1 MKKCNFHSGE
11 WCCCIGQEF
20 HKTVD
25 SNFEKIRSNVLWG
38 GGICDS
44 ILDSVDKLNN
54 FILNKRIGTKILG
67 DMGFSE
73 LGNENQD
80 YVKRGFDLL
89 ICIPMLPLVLLIMAL
104 VAICIKLESP
114 GKVFFNDYRIGKSG
128 RTFLCYKFRSMYIDS
143 DRILQEY
150 LEQNDIARKEW
161 NEFQKLRGY
170 DPRVTAVGRFIRKT
184 SLDELPQV
192 INVLLGDMSLV
203 GPRPYLPREK
213 NMIGDYLDII
223 CQVQPGITGIWQVSG
238 RSDVNFAGRLEFD
251 EWYVNNHSIW
261 VDIKCLLK
269 TARIVLFSKGAY

>member
-1 MKKCNFHSGE
+1 M
-11 WCCCIGQEF
+11 
-20 HKTVD
+20 
-25 SNFEKIRSNVLWG
+25 G

-54 FILNKRIGTKILG
+54 FILNKHIGTEIFG

-80 YVKRGFDLL
+80 YVKRGLDLI
-89 ICIPMLPLVLLIMAL
+89 ICLSMLPLVLLIMAL
-104 VAICIKLESP
+104 VAICIKVESP

-170 DPRVTAVGRFIRKT
+170 DPRVTAVGRFIRKI

-213 NMIGDYLDII
+213 NMIGEYLDII

-238 RSDVNFAGRLEFD
+238 RSDVNFAGRLELD

>member
-1 MKKCNFHSGE
+1 M
-11 WCCCIGQEF
+11 
-20 HKTVD
+20 
-25 SNFEKIRSNVLWG
+25 G

-54 FILNKRIGTKILG
+54 FVLNKHIGAKILG
-67 DMGFSE
+67 DMGFSG

-80 YVKRGFDLL
+80 YVKRGLDLI
-89 ICIPMLPLVLLIMAL
+89 ICLSMLPLVLLIMAL
-104 VAICIKLESP
+104 VAICIKVESP

-143 DRILQEY
+143 DRILHEY

-161 NEFQKLRGY
+161 EEFQKLRGY

-184 SLDELPQV
+184 SLGELPQV

-238 RSDVNFAGRLEFD
+238 RSDVNFAGRLELD

>member
-1 MKKCNFHSGE
+1 MYKVFC
-11 WCCCIGQEF
+11 
-20 HKTVD
+20 
-25 SNFEKIRSNVLWG
+25 SNFERNATMPCYMWDK
-38 GGICDS
+38 CDS
-44 ILDSVDKLNN
+44 ILESEYKLNN
-54 FILNKRIGTKILG
+54 LKVNIHIGAKILE

-73 LGNENQD
+73 LGNEKQD
-80 YVKRGFDLL
+80 YVKRGLDLI
-89 ICIPMLPLVLLIMAL
+89 ICLSMLPLVLLIMAL
-104 VAICIKLESP
+104 VAICIKVESP

-150 LEQNDIARKEW
+150 LEQDDEARQEW
-161 NEFQKLRGY
+161 EEFQKLRGF

-203 GPRPYLPREK
+203 GPRPYLPREMDK
-213 NMIGDYLDII
+213 IGDYLDII

-238 RSDVNFAGRLEFD
+238 RSDVNFAGRLELD
-251 EWYVNNHSIW
+251 EWYVKNRSIL

-269 TARIVLFSKGAY
+269 TAQIVLFSKGAY

>member
-1 MKKCNFHSGE
+1 
-11 WCCCIGQEF
+11 
-20 HKTVD
+20 
-25 SNFEKIRSNVLWG
+25 
-38 GGICDS
+38 
-44 ILDSVDKLNN
+44 
-54 FILNKRIGTKILG
+54 
-67 DMGFSE
+67 MGLSE
-73 LGNENQD
+73 LGNEKQD
-80 YVKRGFDLL
+80 YVKRGLDLI
-89 ICIPMLPLVLLIMAL
+89 ICVSMLPLVLLIMAL
-104 VAICIKLESP
+104 VAICIKVESP

-150 LEQNDIARKEW
+150 LEQNDTA
-161 NEFQKLRGY
+161 QKLRGY

-238 RSDVNFAGRLEFD
+238 RSDVNFAGRLELD

-269 TARIVLFSKGAY
+269 TAQIVFFSKGAY

>member
-1 MKKCNFHSGE
+1 M
-11 WCCCIGQEF
+11 
-20 HKTVD
+20 
-25 SNFEKIRSNVLWG
+25 G
-38 GGICDS
+38 GGKCGS

-54 FILNKRIGTKILG
+54 FVLNKHIGAKILR

-73 LGNENQD
+73 LRNEKQD
-80 YVKRGFDLL
+80 YVKRGLDLI
-89 ICIPMLPLVLLIMAL
+89 ICLSMLPLVLLIMAL
-104 VAICIKLESP
+104 VAICIKVESP

-150 LEQNDIARKEW
+150 LEQDDEARQEW
-161 NEFQKLRGY
+161 EEFQKLRGY

-213 NMIGDYLDII
+213 DIIGDYLDII

-238 RSDVNFAGRLEFD
+238 RSDVNFAGRLELD
-251 EWYVNNHSIW
+251 EWYVKNRSILI
-261 VDIKCLLK
+261 DIKCLLK
-269 TARIVLFSKGAY
+269 TAQIVLLGKGAY

>member
-1 MKKCNFHSGE
+1 MYKAFC
-11 WCCCIGQEF
+11 
-20 HKTVD
+20 
-25 SNFEKIRSNVLWG
+25 SNFERNATMPCYMWDK
-38 GGICDS
+38 CDS
-44 ILDSVDKLNN
+44 ILESEYKLNN
-54 FILNKRIGTKILG
+54 LKVNIHIGAKILE

-73 LGNENQD
+73 LGNEKQD
-80 YVKRGFDLL
+80 YVKRGLDLI
-89 ICIPMLPLVLLIMAL
+89 ICLSMLPLVLLIMAL
-104 VAICIKLESP
+104 VAICIKVESP

-150 LEQNDIARKEW
+150 LEQDDEARQEW
-161 NEFQKLRGY
+161 EEFQKLRGF

-203 GPRPYLPREK
+203 GPRPYLPREMDK
-213 NMIGDYLDII
+213 IGDYLDII

-238 RSDVNFAGRLEFD
+238 RSDVNFAGRLELD
-251 EWYVNNHSIW
+251 EWYVKNRSIL

-269 TARIVLFSKGAY
+269 TAQIVLFSKGAY

>member
-1 MKKCNFHSGE
+1 M
-11 WCCCIGQEF
+11 
-20 HKTVD
+20 
-25 SNFEKIRSNVLWG
+25 G

-44 ILDSVDKLNN
+44 ILDSVNKLNN
-54 FILNKRIGTKILG
+54 FILNKHIGAKNLG

-73 LGNENQD
+73 LENENRD
-80 YVKRGFDLL
+80 YVKRGLDLI
-89 ICIPMLPLVLLIMAL
+89 ICLSMLPLVLLIMAL
-104 VAICIKLESP
+104 VAICIKAESP

-128 RTFLCYKFRSMYIDS
+128 KTFLCYKFRSMYIDS
-143 DRILQEY
+143 DKILQEY

-238 RSDVNFAGRLEFD
+238 RSDVNFAGRLELD

-269 TARIVLFSKGAY
+269 TAQIVLFSKGAY

>member
-1 MKKCNFHSGE
+1 M
-11 WCCCIGQEF
+11 
-20 HKTVD
+20 
-25 SNFEKIRSNVLWG
+25 G

-54 FILNKRIGTKILG
+54 FVLNKHIGAKILG

-73 LGNENQD
+73 LENENQD
-80 YVKRGFDLL
+80 YVKRGLDLI
-89 ICIPMLPLVLLIMAL
+89 ICLSMLPLVLLIMAL
-104 VAICIKLESP
+104 VAICIKVESP
-114 GKVFFNDYRIGKSG
+114 GNKVFFNDYRIGKSG

-161 NEFQKLRGY
+161 EEFQKLRGY

-238 RSDVNFAGRLEFD
+238 RSDVNFAGRLELD

-269 TARIVLFSKGAY
+269 TARIVLFSRGAY